1 MNTYQLITVKKSLA
15 VILVL
20 ASLGSAVAWMIEG
33 EVSPHQGDR
42 DTVITIDY
50 DINNT
55 VTDDARVKVYLNA
68 YDPIDNGFDYNI
80 DKTLIEYF
88 EVEPDNLSP
97 IRIELTNTVSGLYRI
112 CLRLAHNSSYYRDCD
127 KANQFLLIDDTPIW
141 IQGLQEE
148 SPELKLVVESPS
160 QVLVNEGFEV
170 NVTIVNEGSGV
181 FDGRLYSYVSNGTKV
196 SVGSYSGNQES
207 LFLSPGAETLI
218 RLDNE
223 VFSRGNHSLVVKAVG
238 GEKYEVRRG
247 ITVLEPEGKR
257 FLSRLRFINDELR
270 IVASNTGSV
279 NKSVLIKL
287 YSLNYSFSQEA
298 GLDPRR
304 SYEVFINSSL
314 LSGRVYVFL
323 FENGLLVDE
332 ESILTPSDNGTP
344 FVFNNESPVQNGTR
358 VITGSF
364 VVPDGSGET
373 LLYPV
378 IVISSLVMVLLLL
391 WKT

>member
-1 MNTYQLITVKKSLA
+1 MVKKSLA
-15 VILVL
+15 VVLAL

-50 DINNT
+50 DINST

-68 YDPIDNGFDYNI
+68 YDPVDNGFDYNI
-80 DKTLIEYF
+80 DETLIEYF

-97 IRIELTNTVSGLYRI
+97 IKLELTNTVSGLYRI

-127 KANQFLLIDDTPIW
+127 KANQFLLIDDTPILV
-141 IQGLQEE
+141 QGLQEE
-148 SPELKLVVESPS
+148 SPELKLVVESPC
-160 QVLVNEGFEV
+160 QVFVNEGFDV
-170 NVTIVNEGSGV
+170 NVTVINEGSGV
-181 FDGRLYSYVSNGTKV
+181 FDGRLYSYVTNGSKV
-196 SVGSYSGNQES
+196 STGSYTGNQEN
-207 LFLSPGAETLI
+207 LFLSPGAQTLV

-223 VFSRGNHSLVVKAVG
+223 VFSSGNHSLVVKAVG
-238 GEKYEVRRG
+238 GEKYEVRKS
-247 ITVLEPEGKR
+247 ITVLEPAGKR
-257 FLSRLRFINDELR
+257 FLSRLRVINDELR

-279 NKSVLIKL
+279 NKSVLIRL
-287 YSLNYSFSQEA
+287 YSLNYSYSQEA
-298 GLDPRR
+298 SLEPRR

-314 LSGRVYVFL
+314 LSRGVYVFL
-323 FENGLLVDE
+323 FEGGLLVDE
-332 ESILTPSDNGTP
+332 ESILMPVDNGTPLVLSNELPVDNGTP
-344 FVFNNESPVQNGTR
+344 F
-358 VITGSF
+358 ITGMAS
-364 VVPDGSGET
+364 VREGGET